1 MRLCPRVLLIGDGIS
16 NVTSGTAPGCSLGV
30 AMFTVLRSPTILVPP
45 YTDSTSQGNGISEMP
60 SLFRFLF
67 VVGALAGLFTAGMWV
82 LATKY
87 EPQQQE
93 EVKVVP
99 GVKIRKE

>member
-1 MRLCPRVLLIGDGIS
+1 
-16 NVTSGTAPGCSLGV
+16 
-30 AMFTVLRSPTILVPP
+30 
-45 YTDSTSQGNGISEMP
+45 MP

-67 VVGALAGLFTAGMWV
+67 IVASLAGLFTAGMWV
-82 LATKY
+82 LATNY

-93 EVKVVP
+93 EVTVVP

>member
-1 MRLCPRVLLIGDGIS
+1 
-16 NVTSGTAPGCSLGV
+16 
-30 AMFTVLRSPTILVPP
+30 
-45 YTDSTSQGNGISEMP
+45 MP
-60 SLFRFLF
+60 SLFRF
-67 VVGALAGLFTAGMWV
+67 VVIVGLLAGLFTAGMWV

-87 EPQQQE
+87 EPPQQE

>member
-1 MRLCPRVLLIGDGIS
+1 
-16 NVTSGTAPGCSLGV
+16 
-30 AMFTVLRSPTILVPP
+30 
-45 YTDSTSQGNGISEMP
+45 MP

-67 VVGALAGLFTAGMWV
+67 IVGALVGLFTAGMWV

-87 EPQQQE
+87 EPVQRE
-93 EVKVVP
+93 EIKVVP

>member
-1 MRLCPRVLLIGDGIS
+1 
-16 NVTSGTAPGCSLGV
+16 
-30 AMFTVLRSPTILVPP
+30 
-45 YTDSTSQGNGISEMP
+45 MP

-67 VVGALAGLFTAGMWV
+67 IVGALAGLFTAGMWV

>member
-1 MRLCPRVLLIGDGIS
+1 
-16 NVTSGTAPGCSLGV
+16 
-30 AMFTVLRSPTILVPP
+30 
-45 YTDSTSQGNGISEMP
+45 MP
-60 SLFRFLF
+60 SLFRFLII
-67 VVGALAGLFTAGMWV
+67 VAALAGFFTAGMWV
-82 LATKY
+82 LATRY

>member
-1 MRLCPRVLLIGDGIS
+1 
-16 NVTSGTAPGCSLGV
+16 
-30 AMFTVLRSPTILVPP
+30 
-45 YTDSTSQGNGISEMP
+45 MP
-60 SLFRFLF
+60 SLLRFLF
-67 VVGALAGLFTAGMWV
+67 VVGALTGLVTAGLWV

-87 EPQQQE
+87 EPVQQE